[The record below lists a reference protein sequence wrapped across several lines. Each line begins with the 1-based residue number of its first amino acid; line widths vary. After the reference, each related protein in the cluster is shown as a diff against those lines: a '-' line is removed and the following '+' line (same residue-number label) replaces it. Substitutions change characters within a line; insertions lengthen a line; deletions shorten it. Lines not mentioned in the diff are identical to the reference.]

1 MSWQLKAA
9 TMLGGMLSSGKNEL
23 NQESQKFTNIT
34 KKVLTYPIRLI
45 ATFIFAPVLLI
56 KTVLHSNSSIGRKFI
71 AIFGLIL
78 AGLATYFL
86 TTFVTISLA
95 TIIKANLGW
104 FSLFGYGFGVFFT
117 AWVSILIQIGI
128 FNFISTLILK
138 INQKEVLQYINELAD
153 GNG

>member
-9 TMLGGMLSSGKNEL
+9 TMLGGMLSSGKSEL
-23 NQESQKFTNIT
+23 NKESQKFTSIT
-34 KKVLTYPIRLI
+34 KKILTYPVRLI
-45 ATFIFAPVLLI
+45 ATFIFAPFLLI
-56 KTVLHSNSSIGRKFI
+56 KTVLHSDSSIGRKFI

-95 TIIKANLGW
+95 AIIKANLGW
-104 FSLFGYGFGVFFT
+104 FSLIGYGFGVFFT

-138 INQKEVLQYINELAD
+138 VSQQEVLQYLNELAD